1 MSEYFHVIEQSD
13 KRIPERDGM
22 ALNNLFKKELGN
34 YGLHPELAIIQ
45 SIGESAGQHGGL
57 WSIDF
62 ALTEKQ
68 SPIYKVY
75 FSPLNGHILRQ
86 MAGIIVTSSGV
97 YVILCPLSRIARY
110 APSPVRPDLT
120 DISAPC
126 INTFFVGWGLI

>member
-34 YGLHPELAIIQ
+34 YGLHPELAVIQ

-86 MAGIIVTSSGV
+86 MARIIVTSSGV
-97 YVILCPLSRIARY
+97 YVIMTLPAQSHSPLRSFSCKARSDRY
-110 APSPVRPDLT
+110 PRPLH
-120 DISAPC
+120 
-126 INTFFVGWGLI
+126 